1 MPRKTSKPAVDVED
15 VVDKLA
21 PPEKKPRRRSTASKA
36 PTDVE
41 DVVAK
46 PTPPDKNPRRRT
58 AASKAHTKVEIPPP
72 AEDDIEVFPKLFL
85 QPKKR
90 RGRHFHKPNSLIHNN
105 PQQVMTP
112 NQQKISNIFLR
123 HVQQNGI
130 SDELTWQMSKKDLL
144 TILNIDTRNEQ
155 HIEKVI
161 DQMMSIKVKWDMLE
175 ESGSYSRNIAVI
187 FPYTK
192 IEGNTITFKVE
203 PQAARYI
210 AAKGSYTLINFDET
224 MKLTMNCAI
233 PLYELA
239 SRYLNI
245 GHTRWFKW
253 ENLRDMLLT
262 AKEIPK
268 NALTWS
274 SFNERYLS
282 PAVRDVR
289 AQTSLYVEIET
300 ERYGVKVINV
310 RVTMYRNKKLAV
322 EKTAL
327 NASSSRQAL
336 LTDGMRLLNLSDL
349 DIKRLMSK
357 HSEED
362 IEGALHHTRLRVAN
376 TRLRKIS
383 VPAAFFKRSLKDRLF
398 KDYVADNGIG
408 ISQDLFPVV
417 DGNNNSPEFVAE
429 VDAAK
434 EKVATRKKAASA
446 NPTGVESRIQ
456 KMHDLVQRQ
465 RLLDVKVTLE
475 EMSEAERDVLY
486 TQYNSTLGTEVLHMK
501 KGRVK
506 AGVLISFQSWY
517 AKTLYGEITDKEIVQ
532 TLARQK
538 DQ

>member
-1 MPRKTSKPAVDVED
+1 MPRKTAKPAADVED

-21 PPEKKPRRRSTASKA
+21 TPAKKPRRRTSASQA
-36 PTDVE
+36 P
-41 DVVAK
+41 
-46 PTPPDKNPRRRT
+46 
-58 AASKAHTKVEIPPP
+58 TKVEIPPP
-72 AEDDIEVFPKLFL
+72 SEDDLEVFPKLFL

-144 TILNIDTRNEQ
+144 GILNIDTRNEV

-210 AAKGSYTLINFDET
+210 ASKGSYTLINFDES

-274 SFNERYLS
+274 TFNERYLS

-289 AQTSLYVEIET
+289 AQTSLYVDIET

-336 LTDGMRLLNLSDL
+336 LTDGMRLLNLPDL
-349 DIKRLMSK
+349 EIKRLMSK

-362 IEGALHHTRLRVAN
+362 IEGALHHTRTRVAN

-383 VPAAFFKRSLKDRLF
+383 VPAAFFKRSLRDRLF
-398 KDYVADNGIG
+398 VSYVSDTSIG
-408 ISQDLFPVV
+408 LSQDLFPVV
-417 DGNNNSPEFVAE
+417 DGNNNSAEFVDE

-434 EKVATRKKAASA
+434 EKVATRKRSSPST
-446 NPTGVESRIQ
+446 PTGIEARVQ
-456 KMHDLVQRQ
+456 KMHDLVNRQ
-465 RLLDVKVTLE
+465 RLLDVKVTLA
-475 EMSEAERDVLY
+475 EMSAQELDALYAE
-486 TQYNSTLGTEVLHMK
+486 YNAPISTAVLHMK
-501 KGRVK
+501 SGRVK
-506 AGVLISFQSWY
+506 AGVLISFQTWY
-517 AKTLYGEITDKEIVQ
+517 AKKLYGEITDKEIVQ
-532 TLARQK
+532 TLVRQK
-538 DQ
+538 DL

>member
-1 MPRKTSKPAVDVED
+1 MPRKKATAAEVVED
-15 VVDKLA
+15 VVDKLSTSTKSPSRRA
-21 PPEKKPRRRSTASKA
+21 PKTKPIITPVEA
-36 PTDVE
+36 TDL
-41 DVVAK
+41 D
-46 PTPPDKNPRRRT
+46 
-58 AASKAHTKVEIPPP
+58 
-72 AEDDIEVFPKLFL
+72 VFPKLFL

-90 RGRHFHKPNSLIHNN
+90 RGSHFHKPNSLIHNH

-123 HVQQNGI
+123 HVQLQGI
-130 SDELTWQMSKKDLL
+130 SEDLTWEMSKKDLL
-144 TILNIDTRNEQ
+144 NFLNIDTRNEE

-161 DQMMSIKVKWDMLE
+161 EQMMSIKVKWDMLE
-175 ESGSYSRNIAVI
+175 EGGSYSRNIAVI

-192 IEGNTITFKVE
+192 IEGSKITFKVE
-203 PQAARYI
+203 PMAAHYI

-224 MKLTMNCAI
+224 MRLTMNCSI

-253 ENLRDMLLT
+253 EHLRDMLLT

-268 NALTWS
+268 NARTWA

-282 PAVRDVR
+282 PAVKDVR
-289 AQTSLYVEIET
+289 AHTGLYVEVET

-310 RVTMYRNKKLAV
+310 RVVMYRNKKLAV

-327 NASSSRQAL
+327 NASSPKQSL
-336 LTDGMRLLNLSDL
+336 LTDGMRLINLTDL
-349 DIKRLMSK
+349 EIKRLMSK

-362 IEGALHHTRLRVAN
+362 IEGALHHTRMRIAN
-376 TRLRKIS
+376 TKLRKIS

-398 KDYVADNGIG
+398 KDYIGDNTIG

-417 DGNNNSPEFVAE
+417 DGNNNAEELVAK

-434 EKVATRKKAASA
+434 DKITTRKRSSPVT
-446 NPTGVESRIQ
+446 PTGIEATIQ
-456 KMHDLVQRQ
+456 KMHDLVHRQ
-465 RLLDVKVTLE
+465 RLLDVKVALE
-475 EMSEAERDVLY
+475 EMNEAERQVIY
-486 TQYNSTLGTEVLHMK
+486 TEYNSTITTAVLHMK

-506 AGVLISFQSWY
+506 AGVLISFQTWY
-517 AKTLYGEITDKEIVQ
+517 AKKLYGEITDKEIVQ

-538 DQ
+538 DL